1 MNDYLENPLILIIFG
16 ITGDLSQRK
25 LLPALYHLVKRH
37 ELPPQTKI
45 VGVSRHKVAI
55 ADVYTSL
62 HERIH
67 GNDFDNAVAEQL
79 QDMTEMVQLDLDAPD
94 DYVQFK
100 ERLRELSDEL
110 GSGVSRIYYLSI
122 PAQAF
127 VTVVHNLGKTG
138 HHEPFS
144 LDSER
149 PRLLV
154 EKPFGYDTA
163 SAKTLV
169 QAADEH
175 FGEQQTFRID
185 HYLAKETAQNMLTF
199 RFQNPLFQTIWNKEH
214 IASIH
219 VVAHETIGIE
229 NRATFYEQTG
239 ALRDFIQSHLIQLLA
254 LITME
259 KPAQLESAAIHSEKI
274 RLLDSIK
281 AIEPHEVA
289 RLATRGQYDTYK
301 AEVHN
306 KDSHVETFA
315 RLQLTVDNDQWRGV
329 PMIVE
334 SGKGL
339 HEKCSHIRVVF
350 RPSPEAP
357 ADNVLEF
364 RIQPRE
370 GITLSLQA
378 KRPGLDMETET
389 VQMEFDYTSA
399 YGQTADAYE
408 RVIVDAVRGDQ
419 SLFSSAAEVLSSW
432 RIVEN
437 VLQQWKK
444 SDNDLIVY
452 PVGSAAPD
460 IAR

>member
-1 MNDYLENPLILIIFG
+1 MNDYLENPLIIIIFG

-25 LLPALYHLVKRH
+25 LLPALYHLTKRH
-37 ELPPQTKI
+37 ELPEHTKI
-45 VGVSRHKVAI
+45 VGVSRHKIPVSE
-55 ADVYTSL
+55 VYAKL
-62 HERIH
+62 QERIH
-67 GNDFDNAVAEQL
+67 GSDFDKAVAEEL
-79 QDMTEMVQLDLDAPD
+79 HDMTEMVQMDLDAPD
-94 DYVQFK
+94 DYRKLK
-100 ERLRELSDEL
+100 ERLSEISDQL
-110 GSGVSRIYYLSI
+110 GPGVSRIYYLSI

-127 VTVVHNLGKTG
+127 VSVVHQLGEAG
-138 HHEPFS
+138 HHEPFG
-144 LDSER
+144 LDGER

-185 HYLAKETAQNMLTF
+185 HYLAKETAQNILTF
-199 RFQNPLFQTIWNKEH
+199 RFQNPLFQTIWNKKH

-219 VVAHETIGIE
+219 VVAYETIGIE

-239 ALRDFIQSHLIQLLA
+239 ALRDFLQSHLIQLLA
-254 LITME
+254 LVTME
-259 KPAQLESAAIHSEKI
+259 KPEQLESDAIHAEKL

-281 AIEPHEVA
+281 TIMPNEVHT
-289 RLATRGQYDTYK
+289 LATRGQYDTYRE
-301 AEVHN
+301 EVHN
-306 KDSHVETFA
+306 EKSAVETFA
-315 RLQLTVDNDQWRGV
+315 RLQLTIDNDQWREV
-329 PMIVE
+329 PMVVE
-334 SGKGL
+334 SGKAL
-339 HEKCSHIRVVF
+339 HEKCSRISVTF
-350 RPSPEAP
+350 RSNPDAKAE
-357 ADNVLEF
+357 NVLDF

-389 VQMEFDYTSA
+389 VQMEFDYARS

-408 RVIVDAVRGDQ
+408 RVIIDAVRGDQ

-437 VLQQWKK
+437 VLQQWSH
-444 SDNDLIVY
+444 SDDNLAIY
-452 PVGSAAPD
+452 PVGSHANN
-460 IAR
+460 I

>member
-1 MNDYLENPLILIIFG
+1 MNDYLENPLVLIIFG

-37 ELPPQTKI
+37 ELPEHTKI
-45 VGVSRHKVAI
+45 VGISRHKTPVSE
-55 ADVYTSL
+55 VYKHL

-67 GNDFDNAVAEQL
+67 GNDFDKAVAEQL
-79 QDMTEMVQLDLDAPD
+79 HDMTEMVQMDLTNLD
-94 DYVQFK
+94 DYVD
-100 ERLRELSDEL
+100 LREHLRETSDLL

-127 VTVVHNLGKTG
+127 VSVVHNLGEAG
-138 HHEPFS
+138 HHEPFG
-144 LDSER
+144 LDGER

-154 EKPFGYDTA
+154 EKPFGYDSS

-185 HYLAKETAQNMLTF
+185 HYLAKETAQNILTF
-199 RFQNPLFQTIWNKEH
+199 RFQNPLFQTIWNKKH

-239 ALRDFIQSHLIQLLA
+239 ALRDFLQSHLIQLLA
-254 LITME
+254 LVTME
-259 KPAQLESAAIHSEKI
+259 KPAQLESSAIHAEKL
-274 RLLDSIK
+274 RLLNHIK
-281 AIEPHEVA
+281 AIAPHEVRQLTA
-289 RLATRGQYDTYK
+289 RGQYDSYRQ
-301 AEVHN
+301 EVGN
-306 KDSHVETFA
+306 ETSNVETFA
-315 RLQLTVDNDQWRGV
+315 RLQLTIDNDQWREV
-329 PMIVE
+329 PMIIE
-334 SGKGL
+334 SGKAL
-339 HEKCSHIRVVF
+339 HEKSSRITVTF
-350 RPSPEAP
+350 RSNPDAKGE
-357 ADNVLEF
+357 NVLDF

-389 VQMEFDYTSA
+389 VNMEFDYNRS

-408 RVIVDAVRGDQ
+408 RVIVDAIRGDQ

-437 VLQQWKK
+437 VLQDWKK
-444 SDNDLIVY
+444 TSDTLVIY
-452 PVGSAAPD
+452 PVGSSASD
-460 IAR
+460 I